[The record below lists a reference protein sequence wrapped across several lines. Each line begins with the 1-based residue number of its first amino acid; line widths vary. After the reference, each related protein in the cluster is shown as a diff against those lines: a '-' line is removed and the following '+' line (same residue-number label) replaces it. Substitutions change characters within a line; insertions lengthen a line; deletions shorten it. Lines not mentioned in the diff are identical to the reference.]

1 MLSSVKGAEHV
12 QPMNHESFFQAE
24 RERERER
31 EKDRQ
36 TERYR

>member
-24 RERERER
+24 RERERE
-31 EKDRQ
+31 KDRQ
-36 TERYR
+36 TEKYR

>member
-31 EKDRQ
+31 QTDR
-36 TERYR
+36 EI